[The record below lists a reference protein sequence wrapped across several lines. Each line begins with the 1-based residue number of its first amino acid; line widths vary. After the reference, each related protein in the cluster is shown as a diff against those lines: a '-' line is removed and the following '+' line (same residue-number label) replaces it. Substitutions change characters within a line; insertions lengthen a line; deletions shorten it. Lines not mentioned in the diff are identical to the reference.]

1 MTPRPS
7 NAWTTTRLMRRTA
20 SVATSLVATAVLT
33 APADAAPAPTRTP
46 VAAPRAAAL
55 ACRAATPADRPVTF
69 SPKLTLRPR
78 HVNIT
83 GTLKLTACTSPNGS
97 QQRLRSATLTMK
109 GSGQASCSG
118 ASNITGTATITWRD
132 GAGHRAGTSAITS
145 TRRSISGY
153 NPGDALLGGTVTHGV
168 LTGRRVVGS
177 ATPTS
182 DVTSCA
188 TRGLATLHAAG
199 KIKFMR

>member
-20 SVATSLVATAVLT
+20 SVVTSLVATAVLPT
-33 APADAAPAPTRTP
+33 PAGAAPAPTHAP
-46 VAAPRAAAL
+46 MAAPRAAAL
-55 ACRAATPADRPVTF
+55 ACRAATPTGRPVTF

-83 GTLKLTACTSPNGS
+83 GTLKLTACTSPDGS
-97 QQRLRSATLTMK
+97 HQRLRSATLTMK

-118 ASNITGTATITWRD
+118 ASNITGTATITWHD
-132 GAGHRAGTSAITS
+132 AAGRPAGTSAIAS

-153 NPGDALLGGTVTHGV
+153 NPGDALLGGTVTRGV
-168 LTGRRVVGS
+168 LTGRRVIGS

-188 TRGLATLHAAG
+188 TGGLATLHAAG
-199 KIKFMR
+199 TIRFVR